1 METNDGSDGS
11 EDELNLVQ
19 LIPIGGVYLLF
30 LLTVFGGILLAPR
43 YATAGLQ
50 AFEDPSNVAIPGFIF
65 LEIIIITGVFILA
78 LKYDFGE
85 TAIRVVFIAI
95 FLLIIH
101 TVFAVILPIRPIII
115 IALLLGIGVV
125 LWVYPEWYV
134 LDITGVIGGA
144 SMIALFG
151 ISLAPL
157 PILLLLVIMA
167 LYDAYSVYISGHMKQ
182 LAQGVGDLK
191 IPMVFVVP
199 PSLSY
204 SILESD
210 NIMEDAND
218 KGVAFLGLGD
228 AFFPGTLIVSAGHF
242 IQSSITIANV
252 TINAPAAGAFIGSLL
267 GMVLLQ
273 ILANKIEGVHAGL
286 PALNGSVIGGYLIAA
301 LLSGVSLTTALGLH
315 PFL

>member
-1 METNDGSDGS
+1 M
-11 EDELNLVQ
+11 
-19 LIPIGGVYLLF
+19 
-30 LLTVFGGILLAPR
+30 
-43 YATAGLQ
+43 
-50 AFEDPSNVAIPGFIF
+50 
-65 LEIIIITGVFILA
+65 
-78 LKYDFGE
+78 
-85 TAIRVVFIAI
+85 
-95 FLLIIH
+95 
-101 TVFAVILPIRPIII
+101 LPIRPILI

-125 LWVYPEWYV
+125 LWIYPEWYI
-134 LDITGVIGGA
+134 LDITGVVGGA

-182 LAQGVGDLK
+182 LAQGVGNLK

-210 NIMEDAND
+210 NIMEDANE

-242 IQSSITIANV
+242 IQSPITI
-252 TINAPAAGAFIGSLL
+252 
-267 GMVLLQ
+267 
-273 ILANKIEGVHAGL
+273 
-286 PALNGSVIGGYLIAA
+286 GSV
-301 LLSGVSLTTALGLH
+301 
-315 PFL
+315 